1 MVKISHCLGFLVA
14 MDTVF
19 SIVDDSSLYGEL
31 TPSELVKTYMET
43 YATFMDWN
51 LNIIKMSV
59 VLRARTLE
67 KLAMGLNVTH
77 FIFH

>member
-31 TPSELVKTYMET
+31 TPSELVETYMEM